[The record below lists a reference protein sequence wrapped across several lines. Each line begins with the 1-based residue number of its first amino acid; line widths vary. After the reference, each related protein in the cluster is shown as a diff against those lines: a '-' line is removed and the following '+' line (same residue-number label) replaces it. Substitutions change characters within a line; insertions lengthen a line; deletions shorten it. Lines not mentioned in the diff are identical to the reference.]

1 MHENINVNIQ
11 DKACE
16 ATSWIHV
23 VHDPFPGP
31 CKYSNEF
38 AVSTKRREFN

>member
-1 MHENINVNIQ
+1 MNNQ
-11 DKACE
+11 DMAFE

-31 CKYSNEF
+31 SKYSNEF
-38 AVSTKRREFN
+38 AVFTKRGEFN